1 MKLKNVLIVGTALM
15 FLLSGSMAFAAG
27 AGQDKDGEGYYI
39 HSVTGK
45 TQYFESHPGEPSQ
58 WRFIGGPNDG
68 CEGPECSANGNG
80 GISTFAAVGDLSYD
94 GKIVPNGAAGG
105 VGVAGALSAGKADGS
120 FESFEVPVYDYV
132 GRKNGDYDCF
142 FGMCWY
148 KGENRGSYD
157 LTGYKTVTLGSI
169 DLNLD
174 SMAGA
179 ASTTD
184 HYVWHPAGRNS
195 IGVGSQT
202 NTYAG
207 SFNRLELSAFGL
219 AEADGMFIG
228 AAGQASADGSIMTK
242 SLNKPWNSN
251 GVTMGLAAQGS
262 AGAYIGGGITGLAG
276 CLVVE
281 GGMDMWG
288 HTRSESY
295 RIKDGD
301 TEILGSN
308 VQANTTVL
316 TSEDVDASLLSV
328 GGIEGG
334 FIAGGIAASKTIQA
348 VNNGVAKASAI
359 GVYTGGGELGC
370 NFNGSA
376 VGYTQTSARPI
387 GTNGAIM
394 TSSAGMKV
402 STFPQQMPK

>member
-1 MKLKNVLIVGTALM
+1 MKLKNVVIIASALM
-15 FLLSGSMAFAAG
+15 LITSGAAFAC
-27 AGQDKDGEGYYI
+27 DGPDCDA
-39 HSVTGK
+39 
-45 TQYFESHPGEPSQ
+45 Q
-58 WRFIGGPNDG
+58 
-68 CEGPECSANGNG
+68 GNG

-105 VGVAGALSAGKADGS
+105 VGIAGALSAGKADGS
-120 FESFEVPVYDYV
+120 FQSYEVPII
-132 GRKNGDYDCF
+132 GWSWSK
-142 FGMCWY
+142 
-148 KGENRGSYD
+148 
-157 LTGYKTVTLGSI
+157 GYKTVTAGSI

-184 HYVWHPAGRNS
+184 HYVWHPAGRKS

-251 GVTMGLAAQGS
+251 GVTTGLAAQGS
-262 AGAYIGGGITGLAG
+262 AGAYIGGGVTGLAG

-281 GGMDMWG
+281 CGMDMWG

-348 VNNGVAKASAI
+348 VNNGVAKASAF
-359 GVYTGGGELGC
+359 GVYSGSGELGC

-402 STFPQQMPK
+402 STFPQNNVTR